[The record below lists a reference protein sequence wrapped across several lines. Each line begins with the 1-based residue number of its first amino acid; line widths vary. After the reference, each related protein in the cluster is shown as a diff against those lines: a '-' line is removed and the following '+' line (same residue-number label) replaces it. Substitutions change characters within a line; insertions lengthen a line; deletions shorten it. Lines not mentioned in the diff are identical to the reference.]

1 MNDSQWLQEQINQ
14 REIER
19 YEQRRKRRPD
29 MPFDIRMATGRNIDM
44 GKQDYMPTPS
54 TGLASESLADNIAD
68 EAARQGHFMARAY
81 KSRTIITLKRL
92 YRQGDD
98 KFPTGQKHRA
108 INRSH

>member
-1 MNDSQWLQEQINQ
+1 MDKWLQNQINQ

-19 YEQRRKRRPD
+19 YEQRLKRQPD
-29 MPFDIRMATGRNIDM
+29 MPFDIRMATLRNNDI
-44 GKQDYMPTPS
+44 GKQDYIPTPS
-54 TGLASESLADNIAD
+54 TGFASQAIADSIDD

>member
-29 MPFDIRMATGRNIDM
+29 MPFDIRMATLRDTNI
-44 GKQDYMPTPS
+44 GKQEYIPTPS
-54 TGLASESLADNIAD
+54 TGLASEAMADNIAD

>member
-1 MNDSQWLQEQINQ
+1 MNDINWLQGQINQ

-19 YEQRRKRRPD
+19 FEQRRKRRPA
-29 MPFDIRMATGRNIDM
+29 MPFDIRMATGRNIDI
-44 GKQDYMPTPS
+44 GKQEYIPTPS
-54 TGLASESLADNIAD
+54 TGLASQAIADSIDD

>member
-1 MNDSQWLQEQINQ
+1 MNDNNWLQEQINQ

-29 MPFDIRMATGRNIDM
+29 MPFDIRMATGRNIDI
-44 GKQDYMPTPS
+44 GKEIYIPTPS
-54 TGLASESLADNIAD
+54 TGLASQDVANDIDIAA
-68 EAARQGHFMARAY
+68 EKQGHFMARAY